1 MRSWITGLLATA
13 AVFTAPAIADASS
26 LQITPVN
33 IEVPAPGAASKVT
46 LANAGSEQLSAQ
58 IRVFKWV
65 QKNGKDV
72 LEETRE
78 VVASPPAMKLG
89 PGKKSVIRV
98 VRVSKSPAAKEES
111 YRLIVDEIPAPPKPG
126 QAGVGF
132 AIRYSVPVFFSKPGE
147 DVDLKWKAT
156 VSNGQLTL
164 KAENAGGRRVR
175 LAALKAVG
183 SNGKSVSFGS
193 GLSGYVLGQ
202 SLKTWTAKAK
212 SIAPGGTIKILAEG
226 DNGPIEA
233 TAKVQ

>member
-1 MRSWITGLLATA
+1 MRQSQSGDAQKAGL
-13 AVFTAPAIADASS
+13 
-26 LQITPVN
+26 
-33 IEVPAPGAASKVT
+33 
-46 LANAGSEQLSAQ
+46 
-58 IRVFKWV
+58 RC
-65 QKNGKDV
+65 
-72 LEETRE
+72 
-78 VVASPPAMKLG
+78 
-89 PGKKSVIRV
+89 
-98 VRVSKSPAAKEES
+98 
-111 YRLIVDEIPAPPKPG
+111 PKPG

-156 VSNGQLTL
+156 VTNGQLTL
-164 KAENAGGRRVR
+164 KAENAGGRRIR

-183 SNGKSVSFGS
+183 SNGTSVSFGS

-212 SIAPGGTIKILAEG
+212 SIAPGGTIKIVAQG